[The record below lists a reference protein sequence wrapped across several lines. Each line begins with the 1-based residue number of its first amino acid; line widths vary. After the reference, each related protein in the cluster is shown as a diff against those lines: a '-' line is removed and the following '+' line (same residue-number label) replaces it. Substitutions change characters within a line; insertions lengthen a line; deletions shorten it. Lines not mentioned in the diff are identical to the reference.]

1 MPTYKYEKMARYLRV
16 LFALVTAVLLLTH
29 VRSIWT
35 SSSDSDFKH
44 QSELSELSSY
54 DHNNRLSN
62 AQDEHLVTHR
72 SVSSNVR
79 GVAKDGFTT
88 VAGRVPS
95 DPEGKEDWADTLFHG
110 QNSLTN
116 ERREFDVP
124 LEENRPLQGTDPRS
138 PELNRRVDTYR
149 GLHDTNDKQLPWD
162 QAVKVGNNLIALM
175 NAPVECV
182 KPSKWTNLDDL
193 AAYGW
198 TQAVNRV
205 IELQEPFKAIW
216 LALSVPLTDVRRIEW
231 KHNKQSAHTGPEGTI
246 YQPTG
251 GRYNNIYCKEI
262 IIGDFNF
269 GPDTMGGR
277 KSPPMVGT
285 EIVPLKQWSD
295 VTFLQYQEYCK
306 QQSTIQSPVEACL
319 KHLRGI
325 LRANVV
331 SAKTRRIADEALQKS
346 GKVLANWDKR
356 ATWTIDEEAAQA
368 LLATPN
374 GQGVAWFLAQHKA
387 QLGRKIVTEVS
398 MFSKPEGL
406 SGNLNL
412 FFKIEDH
419 PSAVEEP
426 GHAQEER

>member
-1 MPTYKYEKMARYLRV
+1 MARYLRV

-29 VRSIWT
+29 VRSMWT
-35 SSSDSDFKH
+35 SSSNSDFKH
-44 QSELSELSSY
+44 QSEVSDLSSY
-54 DHNNRLSN
+54 DHNDRLSN
-62 AQDEHLVTHR
+62 ARDEHLVTHW

-79 GVAKDGFTT
+79 GVAKDTFTI
-88 VAGRVPS
+88 VAGR
-95 DPEGKEDWADTLFHG
+95 DPFYPEDKEDWADKLFHG
-110 QNSLTN
+110 QHSPTN
-116 ERREFDVP
+116 ERREFDVS
-124 LEENRPLQGTDPRS
+124 LEENRLLQGTDPRS
-138 PELNRRVDTYR
+138 PELNRRVDTYG
-149 GLHDTNDKQLPWD
+149 GLHDINDKQLLWD
-162 QAVKVGNNLIALM
+162 QAFKVGNNLIALI

-198 TQAVNRV
+198 TQAANRV

-216 LALSVPLTDVRRIEW
+216 SALNVPLTDVKRIEW
-231 KHNKQSAHTGPEGTI
+231 KHNKQSARTGPRGTI

-251 GRYNNIYCKEI
+251 ARYNNIYCKEI

-319 KHLRGI
+319 KQLRGI

-331 SAKTRRIADEALQKS
+331 SAKTRQIADEALQKS
-346 GKVLANWDKR
+346 GKVLADWDKR
-356 ATWTIDEEAAQA
+356 TTLTIDEEAAQA

-374 GQGVAWFLAQHKA
+374 GQGVAWFLAQHKP

-398 MFSKPEGL
+398 MFSKPEAL

-419 PSAVEEP
+419 PSAAEEP